1 MKKSSLLL
9 LPFFLIACGGEDS
22 SEELTDAVD
31 EVVEEVEEVVEN
43 EEKKIASPRMQV
55 EEEMNG
61 VTVSLDYGSPRVKE
75 RKIWGKLVP
84 YDEVWRAG
92 ANAATAIT
100 FSTDAIFGGE
110 NVAAGTYALFI
121 TPHEN
126 GEWDVILNEEW
137 SQEEHGVWGSYD
149 YKEDK
154 DVLKIVVSP
163 NWTDDNVE
171 ELSFS
176 LKDGNLVFEWEKAQF
191 EINIAG
197 AVPA

>member
-9 LPFFLIACGGEDS
+9 LPFFLIACGGEESTD
-22 SEELTDAVD
+22 ELTDAVD

-55 EEEMNG
+55 EDEMNG
-61 VTVSLDYGSPRVKE
+61 VTVSIDYGSPKVKE
-75 RKIWGKLVP
+75 RVIWGELVP
-84 YDEVWRAG
+84 FDEVWRAG

-100 FSTDAIFGGE
+100 FGSDAIFGGE
-110 NVAAGTYALFI
+110 NVASGTYALFI
-121 TPHEN
+121 TPHEE

-137 SQEEHGVWGSYD
+137 SQEEHGVWGAYD

-154 DVLKIVVSP
+154 NVLKLDVSP
-163 NWTDDNVE
+163 NWSEDNVE
-171 ELSFS
+171 EMGFSF
-176 LKDGNLVFEWEKAQF
+176 KDGNLIFEWEKASF
-191 EINIAG
+191 EISIAS